1 MKNVFDGLINILNV
15 AEERISELEAISIE
29 TSKREKH
36 TEKKKKVGKKKR
48 EIEYLRTMGQLHKC
62 IHNIVQR

>member
-15 AEERISELEAISIE
+15 AEERISELEAISLE
-29 TSKREKH
+29 TSKWEKH
-36 TEKKKKVGKKKR
+36 TEKKKSRKKKKK
-48 EIEYLRTMGQLHKC
+48 EIEYLRTVGQLHKC